1 MTNQEQNYK
10 ITAIIKTYNC
20 EDTLCD
26 ALESLRDL
34 DEIIIIDEHSND
46 DTVEIAKEYKAK
58 VIYADKNDL
67 SIAINQAINEAQGEW
82 IFVVEQDE
90 IIPQRLILDL
100 HNYVENPKK
109 NRYCVS
115 LAQKVFYLNKEIKA
129 ARSKNNLRFFKKGYA
144 EFKNDNSFELKIK
157 QGKLF
162 KLNKIYKKQ
171 NLCLLKYI
179 KKDMVRIFEDIF
191 ELNRNKIK
199 TSKNKKASVVF
210 KPCLKFV
217 KWFIFKRAFL
227 DGKYVFIYSKIK
239 YFEEFTFQNM
249 ILEKILKG
257 KENDF

>member
-10 ITAIIKTYNC
+10 ITAIIKTCNC

-162 KLNKIYKKQ
+162 KLNKKDLLITCENSSITIKNFASSKTADSINV
-171 NLCLLKYI
+171 NLLALYNNQYI
-179 KKDMVRIFEDIF
+179 KAANYLYDLQK
-191 ELNRNKIK
+191 
-199 TSKNKKASVVF
+199 
-210 KPCLKFV
+210 
-217 KWFIFKRAFL
+217 
-227 DGKYVFIYSKIK
+227 
-239 YFEEFTFQNM
+239 
-249 ILEKILKG
+249 
-257 KENDF
+257 